1 MHPHRFLFLGWL
13 LSMLCIMG
21 TVRVSVPQSSEKR
34 VLFVGNSLTTANGL
48 PEMVESL
55 AHATGRCNLR
65 VRAIVLPNASLEDHW
80 NEGSAVR
87 TIQKDHWDYVILQQ
101 GPSSLPDSRTHLI
114 RWTGEF
120 SKIVRSAGATPALYM
135 VWPSRDRSVDFERV
149 RDSYALAA
157 ESVNGLFFPAGEAW
171 RVAWQL
177 DANLQLYGPDGFHP
191 TAAGSYLAALVI
203 VGELCNCST
212 QGLPAELRLSAH
224 SASIP
229 IPAASLLQKAAD
241 ETIKRFTGPS
251 REGSTGSNQS
261 LAMHRYKS

>member
-1 MHPHRFLFLGWL
+1 M
-13 LSMLCIMG
+13 CIMG
-21 TVRVSVPQSSEKR
+21 TVPVSVPQSSEKR
-34 VLFVGNSLTTANGL
+34 VLFVGNSLTAANGL

-120 SKIVRSAGATPALYM
+120 SKIVRGAGATPALYM
-135 VWPSRDRSVDFERV
+135 VWPSRDSSVDFGRV

-212 QGLPAELRLSAH
+212 QGLPAELRLTAH

-261 LAMHRYKS
+261 